1 MKIITVAMQKGGTG
15 KTTTAAA
22 LAQAAHLDGKK
33 VLAIDLDPQ
42 SNLSYA
48 LAGETGK
55 PGSYELIIGK
65 DVPDPQ
71 TTAQGIDLYAGSWD
85 LSTITTGKG
94 SARRL
99 QTAIQP
105 LKDKYNLIII
115 DTPPTAGEMLY
126 NALQASTG
134 LIIPLTAD
142 IYGLQALEQVL
153 DTAQQIRQSNPDL
166 TVSGYIFTQYNPR
179 AVLTKHMAE
188 VFQGTASRA
197 GIEHLGSVRQGIA
210 IREAAALQQSLYE
223 YAPKSNPAADYL
235 EIYKRIMS
243 R

>member
-33 VLAIDLDPQ
+33 VLAVDLDPQ

-48 LAGETGK
+48 LAGKTGT
-55 PGSYELIIGK
+55 PGSYELITDK
-65 DVPDPQ
+65 DAPDPQ

-105 LKDKYNLIII
+105 LKDKYDLIII

-126 NALQASTG
+126 NALQTSTA

-142 IYGLQALEQVL
+142 IYGLQALEQIL
-153 DTAQQIRQSNPDL
+153 DTARQIRQSNPEL
-166 TVSGYIFTQYNPR
+166 SVAGYIFTQYNPR
-179 AVLTKHMAE
+179 AVLTKHMTE
-188 VFQGTASRA
+188 VFRGTAASA
-197 GIEHLGSVRQGIA
+197 GVEYLGSVRQGIA

-223 YAPKSNPAADYL
+223 YAPKSNPAIDYQA
-235 EIYKRIMS
+235 IYQTIMS